1 MKQNLI
7 QLRMKKKSFSSENE
21 IAFKLQG
28 AWYID
33 RKMRF
38 MYFEKD
44 AYYRGSFLYQFRNWL
59 IVYKLF
65 HILKPNLS

>member
-1 MKQNLI
+1 MG
-7 QLRMKKKSFSSENE
+7 KKSFSSKNE

-33 RKMRF
+33 RKIRF
-38 MYFEKD
+38 MGSEKD
-44 AYYRGSFLYQFRNWL
+44 AYYGGSFLYQFQNWL

-65 HILKPNLS
+65 HILKPNPS